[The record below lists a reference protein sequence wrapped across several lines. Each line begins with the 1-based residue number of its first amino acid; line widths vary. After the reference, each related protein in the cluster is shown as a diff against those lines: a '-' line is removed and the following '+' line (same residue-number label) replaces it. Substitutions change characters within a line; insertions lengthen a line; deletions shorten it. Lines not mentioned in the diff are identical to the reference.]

1 MVLTEFRGF
10 SGARIFLVSE
20 NGHLFV
26 RKIGD
31 FKNISR
37 NYQRLT
43 ALANDFPVPTIYKYA
58 ENTIEI
64 EYIPGLDVETFLLRN
79 SAEELLN
86 FLIKILEKFSRTTRD
101 KDYSQEYAKKID
113 EVEFDASW
121 PFDKQQLLDRLPK
134 ILPATEYFGDLT
146 LENIICSDEH
156 KFYLIDGLESQWNS
170 YVFDIAKLR
179 QDLECGWFLRNKNL
193 DLDIKLKYI
202 QRSILEKYP
211 VAGDNSILIL
221 MLIRVYAYTVPG
233 SHSRKFIND
242 EIIRL
247 WK

>member
-1 MVLTEFRGF
+1 MILTEFGGF

-20 NGHLFV
+20 HGHLFV
-26 RKIGD
+26 RKVGD

-43 ALANDFPVPTIYKYA
+43 ALANDFPVPTIYKYDGA
-58 ENTIEI
+58 TIEI

-86 FLIKILEKFSRTTRD
+86 FLFEILEKFSKNVTN
-101 KDYSQEYAKKID
+101 KDYTLEYIEQLD
-113 EVEFDASW
+113 RIEFNNSW
-121 PFDKQQLLDRLPK
+121 PFDKHQLISALPK
-134 ILPATEYFGDLT
+134 VLPSSEYFGDLT